1 MDIDSTETFVEEKL
15 VLHRVKFVLFL
26 TLQVSSIVIYLSIFV
41 YFTKHRALF
50 QIHLNQAL
58 SVLLVVNFIQLLF
71 DLPMVINFYRLGYI
85 SPATAGYC
93 TWWTFFEYTMTGANL
108 YLMATICIQR
118 HLLIFHSHLLH
129 HRLKCFALHQFPL
142 ALSIVYPIIF
152 YLIAIIFYPCDG
164 TQWDFYSNI
173 CGLGNCYL
181 LFNKLL
187 ATYDWVVN
195 VGSPIIVIIIANFAL
210 VIRVMRQRYRRH
222 RVVSWR
228 KQRRMTLQLL
238 GISSLYFFTW
248 IPNIFIAFVQQTFL
262 PGFLSQVQLDYI
274 YDLTYLICVLL
285 PWTYLGLY
293 PEYVRWLRKL
303 IFRGDRRGNNSVRPH
318 TLTLQ

>member
-1 MDIDSTETFVEEKL
+1 MQNDSTDTFFEEKVL
-15 VLHRVKFVLFL
+15 LHRFKFLLFL
-26 TLQVSSIVIYLSIFV
+26 ILQLSSIVIYFSIIL
-41 YFTKHRALF
+41 YFMKHRALF

-58 SVLLVVNFIQLLF
+58 SILLIVNFIQVLF

-93 TWWTFFEYTMTGANL
+93 TWWTFFEYTVTGANL
-108 YLMATICIQR
+108 YLMSTICIQR
-118 HLLIFHSHLLH
+118 HLLVFHSHLLH
-129 HRLKCFALHQFPL
+129 HHVKCFALHQFPL
-142 ALSIVYPIIF
+142 VLSIVYPIIF
-152 YLIAIIFYPCDG
+152 YLIVVIFYPCDG

-181 LFNKLL
+181 LYNKIL
-187 ATYDWVVN
+187 ATYDWVAN
-195 VGSPIIVIIIANFAL
+195 LGSPIMVIIVANFTL

-248 IPNIFIAFVQQTFL
+248 IPNIFIAFVQQTFVS
-262 PGFLSQVQLDYI
+262 GFLLQTQLDYI
-274 YDLTYLICVLL
+274 YDLTYLICLLL

-293 PEYVRWLRKL
+293 PEYLRWLRKVL
-303 IFRGDRRGNNSVRPH
+303 IRRDHQNNSVRPQ